1 MRAMSNLRLRHLLSP
16 DLLLVT
22 ALFLVA
28 FALRVYGVRGSL
40 PYVGHPDEPKLID
53 SAIHIV
59 KTGDLNPNL
68 YIWPSLYIYLEALVV
83 RVQTIWGMLR
93 GYYTGPESLPDVTHI
108 FTQAAGV
115 YVWART
121 LTAAVGAAAVALLYV
136 VGREMFN
143 GSRRVGVVAALML
156 AVSPLHVEYSHY
168 ALTDV
173 PLSLAGLLVLWAS
186 YRFSRTRPGGAG
198 KPYSFFW
205 PAVLCGLL
213 VGIATGTKYNGLYLF
228 VVPLTAWL
236 MLRLRYRRSE
246 GRALLVSLAA
256 LGGGAV
262 LGFLLCEPYLILDWP
277 QFYRGFTFQVEAYE
291 PAETWEQMWAS
302 IVEHITNLRAS
313 DAYFFGPAILGAI
326 VLIASSPYRN
336 RAWLLIPF
344 PIIYLL
350 AMSRFSLTYVRN
362 LLVTL
367 PFLALICGF
376 MVDLAATQLMAM
388 LRVSVVQSPESKV
401 PSPKS
406 RVWSLPIR
414 LWTRDFG
421 LGTSF
426 WGAAR
431 WVAVAIAVAFI
442 VAEPLRVSTAY
453 VGYMADP
460 ESRNL
465 AWDWIR
471 ERMQQGDRFAAELH
485 PWQTQEWPDV
495 LSFDVENPGTQ
506 RPLTERPPEWY
517 ASHGYNYVVLNSNFR
532 DEWRDEAT
540 WAEYEELAVEKVF
553 AGDKDGGKGPTIA
566 VLATGGQRTPPMLYT
581 PRTLGLAPTLEDF
594 AVLLGYDV
602 WQIRSTNVLVDLA
615 TFPDTILNE
624 EFKAGEAIG
633 LNLYFRAL
641 RDGTSADSGWQVWV
655 HLVDPASGGT
665 VAQVDVA
672 PLTGRLK
679 NYPEIAQ
686 IPHPVPRW
694 HAGEFVEGVY
704 NLAIPLGLSPGTYR
718 LEMGMWVPPNG
729 PSARVSYPPGRE
741 PSSHSDPGGILL
753 AEIGIR

>member
-1 MRAMSNLRLRHLLSP
+1 MRAMSNLRLRSLLSP
-16 DLLLVT
+16 DLLIVS
-22 ALFLVA
+22 ALFLFA

-156 AVSPLHVEYSHY
+156 AVSPLHIEYSHY

-173 PLSLAGLLVLWAS
+173 PLSLVGLLVLWAS
-186 YRFSRTRPGGAG
+186 YRYSRTRPGGAG
-198 KPYSFFW
+198 TSNRFLW

-213 VGIATGTKYNGLYLF
+213 VGIATGTKYNGVYLV

-246 GRALLVSLAA
+246 GKALLVSLAA
-256 LGGGAV
+256 LGGGAA

-277 QFYRGFTFQVEAYE
+277 QFFRGFTFQVEAYR
-291 PAETWEQMWAS
+291 PAETWGQMWAS
-302 IVEHITNLRAS
+302 IVEHMTNLRAS
-313 DAYFFGPAILGAI
+313 DAYFFAPAVLGAF
-326 VLIASSPYRN
+326 VLIAAAPYRN

-376 MVDLAATQLMAM
+376 VVDLAATQLTAM
-388 LRVSVVQSPESKV
+388 LRLSVVPSPES
-401 PSPKS
+401 
-406 RVWSLPIR
+406 RVQNLFGR
-414 LWTRDFG
+414 LWTRESG
-421 LGTSF
+421 LGTTF
-426 WGAAR
+426 WGLAR
-431 WVAVAIAVAFI
+431 WVAVGIAVAFI
-442 VAEPLRVSTAY
+442 IAEPLRVSTAY

-465 AWDWIR
+465 AWDWMR
-471 ERMQQGDRFAAELH
+471 ERMRQGDRFAAELH
-485 PWQTQEWPDV
+485 PWQTQDWPDV

-540 WAEYEELAVEKVF
+540 WAEYEEMAVEKVF
-553 AGDKDGGKGPTIA
+553 PGDKDGGKGPTIT
-566 VLATGGQRTPPMLYT
+566 VLATGGEPTPPMLYNS
-581 PRTLGLAPTLEDF
+581 PLLASGAKLDDF
-594 AVLLGYDV
+594 AELVGYDV
-602 WQIRSTNVLVDLA
+602 LQITSTNILVDPAVL
-615 TFPDTILNE
+615 TTLPNE
-624 EFKAGEAIG
+624 EFRAGEAIG

-641 RDGTSADSGWQVWV
+641 RDGTPADSGWQVWV
-655 HLVDPASGGT
+655 HLVDPATGGT

-686 IPHPVPRW
+686 IPHPVSRW

-704 NLAIPLGLSPGTYR
+704 NLGIPAGLSPGTYR

-729 PSARVSYPPGRE
+729 PSARVTYPPGRE
-741 PSSHSDPGGILL
+741 PPTYSDPGRILL